1 MMERTGIYA
10 QNASLILSNSSGG
23 GRTAGQGRNAG
34 RGNNGG
40 VEEQAQ
46 EVLNASNVEALIML
60 ARAQMPNGDRRI
72 VASY

>member
-40 VEEQAQ
+40 RGASTGGIECFKCGGPHYASSCPNAQ
-46 EVLNASNVEALIML
+46 
-60 ARAQMPNGDRRI
+60 R
-72 VASY
+72 